1 MKGILLLFRF
11 MTRLPIGLDPKFDS
25 DELGKS
31 MKFFPVIG
39 MIIGLILFG
48 AFWLLYTV
56 VYSPMVM
63 AVLLVTIE
71 VILTGGLHLD
81 GLADT
86 FDGIFSYRSKQKML
100 DIMKDSRLGTNGG
113 LVLILYFMLKV
124 VLLVEI
130 SEFAGLNMGI
140 LLLIVPVIARLN
152 SVVNC
157 ASAPYARSTGM
168 GKTFVDHTDA
178 GGVAIAT
185 VLTAAFVG
193 GAVYLFGLP
202 YTILIVIPI
211 IMLLGFFYAKLMTRK
226 IGGITGDTLG
236 AVVELSEI
244 IAMFVIYI
252 LAAV

>member
-86 FDGIFSYRSKQKML
+86 FD
-100 DIMKDSRLGTNGG
+100 
-113 LVLILYFMLKV
+113 
-124 VLLVEI
+124 
-130 SEFAGLNMGI
+130 
-140 LLLIVPVIARLN
+140 
-152 SVVNC
+152 
-157 ASAPYARSTGM
+157 
-168 GKTFVDHTDA
+168 
-178 GGVAIAT
+178 
-185 VLTAAFVG
+185 
-193 GAVYLFGLP
+193 
-202 YTILIVIPI
+202 
-211 IMLLGFFYAKLMTRK
+211 
-226 IGGITGDTLG
+226 
-236 AVVELSEI
+236 
-244 IAMFVIYI
+244 
-252 LAAV
+252 